1 MRIICEKNKI
11 TSTVFGVARAVS
23 SKPAMPVLEGIYIN
37 AVGNEAT
44 FVGYDLSIAIK
55 TTIEA
60 EVKQEGAIIINAKI
74 FSDFLRKADSD
85 FVTIATDE
93 KKNVKLSAGNTEF
106 SIIGMNAAEYPEVP
120 DVKDGK
126 SVTMDYELFS
136 QMVNQTSFACAI
148 EDNNQLFKG
157 VNFEFSEN
165 MIRLVGL
172 DGKRL
177 AIRNEK
183 VQNKDEISF
192 IVPSKTLSELLRLTE
207 EGTETITIMLDRHH
221 VSFKAGDFYVVSRLI
236 YGDYVKYENII
247 PTESEIDIKI
257 NVREFI
263 NSIERVSLMMTERL
277 KSPIRLELE
286 GNKISFRCISDLG
299 VAIDS
304 INCNNTSGKNLVI
317 GFNNK
322 YMLDALKATDCD
334 EVRLEF
340 ISNIRPI
347 KITPLEGDDFLF
359 LVLPVQ
365 IALDQPQ

>member
-1 MRIICEKNKI
+1 MRVICEKDKI

-23 SKPAMPVLEGIYIN
+23 NKPAMPVLEGIYIN
-37 AVGNEAT
+37 AVGNTAT

-55 TTIEA
+55 STIDA
-60 EVKQEGAIIINAKI
+60 EIKEEGSIIINAKI

-93 KKNVKLSAGNTEF
+93 KNNVKLNAGNAEF
-106 SIIGMNAAEYPEVP
+106 SIVGMNAAEYPEVP

-165 MIRLVGL
+165 MIKLVGL

-177 AIRNEK
+177 AVRKEK
-183 VQNKDEISF
+183 VKNSDNISF
-192 IVPSKTLSELLRLTE
+192 IVPSKTLSELLRLIE
-207 EGTETITIMLDRHH
+207 ESEKITIILDKHH

-236 YGDYVKYENII
+236 YGDYIKYEQII
-247 PTESEIDIKI
+247 PTESEIDLKI

-263 NSIERVSLMMTERL
+263 NAIERVSLMMTERL

-304 INCNNTSGKNLVI
+304 IACNNTSGKNIVI

-334 EVRLEF
+334 EVRIEF
-340 ISNIRPI
+340 ISNIKPI
-347 KITPLEGDDFLF
+347 KITPLESDDFLY

-365 IALDQPQ
+365 IALTEQQ

>member
-1 MRIICEKNKI
+1 MRVICEKDKI

-23 SKPAMPVLEGIYIN
+23 NKPAMPVLEGIYIN
-37 AVGNEAT
+37 AVGNTAT

-55 TTIEA
+55 STIDA
-60 EVKQEGAIIINAKI
+60 EIKEEGSIIINAKI

-93 KKNVKLSAGNTEF
+93 KNNVKLNAGNAEF
-106 SIIGMNAAEYPEVP
+106 SIVGMNAAEYPEVP

-165 MIRLVGL
+165 MIKLVGL

-177 AIRNEK
+177 AVRKEK
-183 VQNKDEISF
+183 VKNSDNISF
-192 IVPSKTLSELLRLTE
+192 IVPSKTLSELLRLIE
-207 EGTETITIMLDRHH
+207 ESEKITIILDKHH

-236 YGDYVKYENII
+236 YGDYIKYEQII
-247 PTESEIDIKI
+247 PTESEIDLKI

-263 NSIERVSLMMTERL
+263 NAIERVSLMMTERL

-304 INCNNTSGKNLVI
+304 IAYNKKKKKNIVI

-334 EVRLEF
+334 EVRIQF
-340 ISNIRPI
+340 ISNIKPI
-347 KITPLEGDDFLF
+347 KITPLESDDFLY

-365 IALDQPQ
+365 IALTEQQ